1 MKKSIKWIRS
11 EIRRQQP
18 TMSRA
23 IEPIAAGYIVV
34 ELCPT
39 LVHRK
44 PKLTSSKIK
53 EISITTNHMC
63 KLVPVQILTK
73 SVNSFDDNSQKCWRP
88 SNQLPPG
95 TLSLSFV
102 RLRSTKNQDYHP
114 PRSKK
119 FQSQLT
125 TCVNYF

>member
-1 MKKSIKWIRS
+1 
-11 EIRRQQP
+11 
-18 TMSRA
+18 MSA
-23 IEPIAAGYIVV
+23 AVEPIAAGYIVV

-53 EISITTNHMC
+53 EISITTNHLC

-73 SVNSFDDNSQKCWRP
+73 SVNSFEDDSQKCWGP

-95 TLSLSFV
+95 TSSLSFV
-102 RLRSTKNQDYHP
+102 QI
-114 PRSKK
+114 
-119 FQSQLT
+119 
-125 TCVNYF
+125 